1 MVGDAQIGVALWN
14 VDDSSD
20 SKPGYASTSSSA
32 RL

>member
-14 VDDSSD
+14 VDDPSAA
-20 SKPGYASTSSSA
+20 KLVYASTSSSA